1 MVQMTTVQVTIHDQA
16 ITLSPFKN
24 IFVDVHV
31 AKPKKWNAG
40 FGPFIR
46 AGVATPGFRASSCRS
61 RSRSKD
67 GIYENLTYGVIRNA
81 LICDYG

>member
-1 MVQMTTVQVTIHDQA
+1 MMVQVTTVQVTIHDQA

-46 AGVATPGFRASSCRS
+46 AGVATPGFQAVDPRVVQRMEYM
-61 RSRSKD
+61 KF
-67 GIYENLTYGVIRNA
+67 
-81 LICDYG
+81 